1 MPCSSPGGAPGNG
14 SRPRPG
20 DARRLIFPSMRPA
33 DRPIS
38 PAEALVARID
48 ARDPGRPVAP
58 PSPTGETIVTG
69 FPSIDRQLG
78 GGFRRQ
84 DLVVLAGDVG
94 AGKSAL
100 ALGIA
105 LRSARAGTPVL
116 YLSGEMSEDRLF
128 ERALALEA
136 RLPVDA
142 LRRGDLDE
150 LTRASVGAAAIRLRD
165 LPLIVRPLPP
175 DPGQLDESLRTVPR
189 RALCVIDE
197 LQLVQPLVVGET
209 PEQSLASTARRLKQM
224 ALDEELAILAVAQL
238 PRLRP
243 GRLDPRPTLDDLGG
257 GGVVKQVADVV
268 LALYREE
275 MYRPGVGVEGAVELI
290 VGKNR
295 NGPTGYLDLY
305 FYRQW
310 LRFEDMLDPDR

>member
-1 MPCSSPGGAPGNG
+1 
-14 SRPRPG
+14 
-20 DARRLIFPSMRPA
+20 MRPA

-48 ARDPGRPVAP
+48 ARDPGRPVP
-58 PSPTGETIVTG
+58 PPTPAGETIVTG

-116 YLSGEMSEDRLF
+116 YLSGEMSEERLF

-142 LRRGDLDE
+142 LRHGDLDE

-165 LPLIVRPLPP
+165 LPLIVRPLPH
-175 DPGQLDESLRTVPR
+175 DPRLLDEALRTVPR

>member
-1 MPCSSPGGAPGNG
+1 
-14 SRPRPG
+14 
-20 DARRLIFPSMRPA
+20 MRPA
-33 DRPIS
+33 DRPVS

-48 ARDPGRPVAP
+48 ARDPGRTAPV
-58 PSPTGETIVTG
+58 PSVAGETIVTG

-84 DLVVLAGDVG
+84 DLVVLAGDVA

-100 ALGIA
+100 ALAIA
-105 LRSARAGTPVL
+105 VRSARAGTPVL
-116 YLSGEMSEDRLF
+116 YLSGEMSEERLF

-136 RLPVDA
+136 RVPVDA
-142 LRRGDLDE
+142 LRKGDLDE
-150 LTRASVGAAAIRLRD
+150 LTRAAVGAAALRLRD
-165 LPLIVRPLPP
+165 LPLMVRTLRP
-175 DPGQLDESLRTVPR
+175 DPAELAESLRTVPR
-189 RALCVIDE
+189 RALCIIDE

-209 PEQSLASTARRLKQM
+209 PEQSLASTARFLKQL
-224 ALDEELAILAVAQL
+224 ALEQELAILAVSQL

-243 GRLDPRPTLDDLGG
+243 GRQDPRPTLEDLGG

-275 MYRPGVGVEGAVELI
+275 MYRPAVGVEGAVELI

-310 LRFEDMLDPDR
+310 LRFEDILDPDR

>member
-1 MPCSSPGGAPGNG
+1 
-14 SRPRPG
+14 
-20 DARRLIFPSMRPA
+20 MRPS
-33 DRPIS
+33 DRSVS

-48 ARDPGRPVAP
+48 ARESARATPV
-58 PSPTGETIVTG
+58 PSPAGEAIPTG
-69 FPSIDRQLG
+69 FPSIDYQLG

-100 ALGIA
+100 ALAIA

-116 YLSGEMSEDRLF
+116 YLSGEMSEERLF

-136 RLPVDA
+136 RVAIDA

-150 LTRASVGAAAIRLRD
+150 LTRASVGAAALRLRD
-165 LPLIVRPLPP
+165 LPLMVRPLRPNP
-175 DPGQLDESLRTVPR
+175 VELAESLRTVPR
-189 RALCVIDE
+189 RALCIVDE

-209 PEQSLASTARRLKQM
+209 PEQSLASTARLLKQM

-238 PRLRP
+238 PRFRP
-243 GRLDPRPTLDDLGG
+243 GRQDPRPTLEDLGG

-268 LALYREE
+268 LAVYREE
-275 MYRPGVGVEGAVELI
+275 MYRPAVGVDGAVELI

>member
-1 MPCSSPGGAPGNG
+1 
-14 SRPRPG
+14 
-20 DARRLIFPSMRPA
+20 MRPS

-38 PAEALVARID
+38 PAEALVAQID
-48 ARDPGRPVAP
+48 ARERARQTPVATP
-58 PSPTGETIVTG
+58 PPDAVRSG

-100 ALGIA
+100 ALAIA
-105 LRSARAGTPVL
+105 LRAAALGHPVL
-116 YLSGEMSEDRLF
+116 YLSGEMSEERLL

-136 RLPVDA
+136 RVAVDA
-142 LRRGDLDE
+142 LRRGELDE
-150 LTRASVGAAAIRLRD
+150 LTRAAVGAAALKLRD
-165 LPLIVRPLPP
+165 FPLMLRPLR
-175 DPGQLDESLRTVPR
+175 PGRAALAEELRTVPR
-189 RALCVIDE
+189 RALCIVDE
-197 LQLVQPLVVGET
+197 LQLVEHPAPGET
-209 PEQSLASTARRLKQM
+209 AEQSLASITRHLKQL
-224 ALDEELAILAVAQL
+224 ALDEDIALLAVAQL

-243 GRLDPRPTLDDLGG
+243 GRQDPRPTLEDLGG
-257 GGVVKQVADVV
+257 GGAVKQIADVV

-275 MYRPGVGVEGAVELI
+275 MYRPSIGVEGAVELLAL
-290 VGKNR
+290 KNR

>member
-1 MPCSSPGGAPGNG
+1 
-14 SRPRPG
+14 
-20 DARRLIFPSMRPA
+20 MRPA